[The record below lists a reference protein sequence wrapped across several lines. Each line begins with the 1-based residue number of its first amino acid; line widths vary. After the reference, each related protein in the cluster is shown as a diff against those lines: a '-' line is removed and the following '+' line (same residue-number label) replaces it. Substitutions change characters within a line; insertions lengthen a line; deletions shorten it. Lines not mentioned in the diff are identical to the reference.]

1 MCPYWFAG
9 GEYGRRWHSMGRGE
23 LKQNTVDD
31 FIAAAEYL
39 IENGYSS
46 PDKIIANGAS
56 NGGLTGFALCFSI

>member
-1 MCPYWFAG
+1 
-9 GEYGRRWHSMGRGE
+9 MGRGE

-56 NGGLTGFALCFSI
+56 NGGLTGIALCFSI